1 LRLIFRNRES
11 RPVRGYGLAVFSLE
25 WNVEMQETANAGVFR
40 IFSAFQNSEKAL
52 RSFLYRFISNR
63 DDIEDICQET
73 LVCAIEAERSKVII
87 EPRAFLFGVARN
99 LMRKQLDR
107 QSRSL
112 VDFVEDFTQAQC
124 ESLEPPVEQVVDDR
138 QRMLE
143 LAEMV
148 ATLPPQCQ
156 RVFIMKKVFGY
167 SHKEIAAELQISVST
182 VEKHVAAGLK
192 RCLDEME
199 NREQAENQAGQA
211 VDIRKVAG

>member
-1 LRLIFRNRES
+1 MS
-11 RPVRGYGLAVFSLE
+11 
-25 WNVEMQETANAGVFR
+25 ETATTGVFR
-40 IFSAFQNSEKAL
+40 IFHAFRGSEQTL
-52 RSFLYRFISNR
+52 RGFLHRFISNR

-73 LVCAIEAERSKVII
+73 LVCALEAERSQEII

-112 VDFVEDFTQAQC
+112 IDFVEDYTDAQC
-124 ESLEPPVEQVVDDR
+124 ESLEPPVERIIDDR
-138 QRMLE
+138 QRMRE
-143 LAEMV
+143 FAETV

-167 SHKEIAAELQISVST
+167 SHQEIATELRISVST

-199 NREQAENQAGQA
+199 KREEAAASLHPTAA
-211 VDIRKVAG
+211 VSRSAAR

>member
-1 LRLIFRNRES
+1 
-11 RPVRGYGLAVFSLE
+11 
-25 WNVEMQETANAGVFR
+25 MKETASAGVFR
-40 IFSAFQNSEKAL
+40 VFNAFRNSEQAL

-73 LVCAIEAERSKVII
+73 LVCALEAERSTEIN

-112 VDFVEDFTQAQC
+112 IDFVEDYTQAQC
-124 ESLEPPVEQVVDDR
+124 ESPEPTVDRIVDDR

-143 LAEMV
+143 FAGTV

-192 RCLDEME
+192 RCLDELE
-199 NREQAENQAGQA
+199 SRQQQEPGATETVWRKAAG
-211 VDIRKVAG
+211 

>member
-1 LRLIFRNRES
+1 MTES
-11 RPVRGYGLAVFSLE
+11 AS
-25 WNVEMQETANAGVFR
+25 AGVFR
-40 IFSAFQNSEKAL
+40 IFNAFRNSEQAL
-52 RSFLYRFISNR
+52 KSFLYRFISNR

-73 LVCAIEAERSKVII
+73 LVSALEAERSTEIN

-112 VDFVEDFTQAQC
+112 IDFVEDFTQAQC
-124 ESLEPPVEQVVDDR
+124 DSLEPPVERIIDDR

-143 LAEMV
+143 FAETV

-192 RCLDEME
+192 RCLDELE
-199 NREQAENQAGQA
+199 SCRQEAAPATDSLREFAG
-211 VDIRKVAG
+211 

>member
-1 LRLIFRNRES
+1 MRES
-11 RPVRGYGLAVFSLE
+11 AS
-25 WNVEMQETANAGVFR
+25 AGVFR
-40 IFSAFQNSEKAL
+40 VFNAFSNCEQAL
-52 RSFLYRFISNR
+52 KSFLYRFISNR

-73 LVCAIEAERSKVII
+73 LVSALEAERSTEIV

-112 VDFVEDFTQAQC
+112 IDFVEDFTQAQC
-124 ESLEPPVEQVVDDR
+124 DSLEPTVERIVDDR

-143 LAEMV
+143 FAEMV

-192 RCLDEME
+192 RCLDELE
-199 NREQAENQAGQA
+199 SRQQEAAPA
-211 VDIRKVAG
+211 VASLRKVAG

>member
-1 LRLIFRNRES
+1 M
-11 RPVRGYGLAVFSLE
+11 AVFWLE
-25 WNVEMQETANAGVFR
+25 WNVLMRDSESAGVFR
-40 IFSAFQNSEKAL
+40 IFNAFRLSEQAL
-52 RSFLYRFISNR
+52 KRFLHRFISNR

-73 LVCAIEAERSKVII
+73 LVCALEAERSQEIV

-112 VDFVEDFTQAQC
+112 IDFVEDYTDAQC
-124 ESLEPPVEQVVDDR
+124 KSSEPPLERVLDDR

-143 LAEMV
+143 FAEAV

-192 RCLDEME
+192 RCLDEL
-199 NREQAENQAGQA
+199 EQRQEIAAIVPEARFRA
-211 VDIRKVAG
+211 KVAG